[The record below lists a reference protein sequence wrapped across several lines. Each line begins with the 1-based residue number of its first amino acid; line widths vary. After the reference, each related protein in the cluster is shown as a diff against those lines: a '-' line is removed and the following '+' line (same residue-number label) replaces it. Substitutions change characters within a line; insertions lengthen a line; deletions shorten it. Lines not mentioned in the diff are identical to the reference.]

1 MIAHLLTTW
10 STEYSKPIIETY
22 CLGKKKDSFQNI
34 TAYQQFT
41 AHPIALMELYK
52 EIHIVFMLAY
62 SISVLQAM
70 DQGVVLTFKFYY
82 LRNNKKCNR

>member
-10 STEYSKPIIETY
+10 STEYFKPIIEAY
-22 CLGKKKDSFQNI
+22 CLGKKKTPFKILLLINI
-34 TAYQQFT
+34 AP

-62 SISVLQAM
+62 SISVLQPM

-82 LRNNKKCNR
+82 LRNNKKCNK